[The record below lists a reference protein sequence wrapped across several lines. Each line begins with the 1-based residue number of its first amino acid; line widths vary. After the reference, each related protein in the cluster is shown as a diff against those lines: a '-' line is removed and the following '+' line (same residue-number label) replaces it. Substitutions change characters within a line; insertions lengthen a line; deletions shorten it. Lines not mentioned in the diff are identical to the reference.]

1 MTAPPFLTDALLT
14 PTSHGFFGRQGGVS
28 SGLYDSLNVGLGS
41 NDRKENITINRQRVA
56 TSLNA
61 QCLITGYQ
69 THSNKVSEVLTADD
83 KPEAD
88 ALFTKEK
95 EIALG
100 VLSADCVP
108 VLISGSIGGHKTD
121 IIATAHAGWKGAIA
135 GIIEN
140 LVTTLKAEQ
149 VHPDNLKAIIGPA
162 ISQAAYQVGIDVY
175 EKVIAVDPSAKDLFL
190 PETEHEKFLF
200 NLPAFVKTRIK
211 AAGVMQI
218 SHLDICTYLNPDT
231 YFSYRRATHQK
242 ESDYGR
248 QVSAIALT

>member
-14 PTSHGFFGRQGGVS
+14 PISHGFFGRQGGVS
-28 SGLYDSLNVGLGS
+28 SGSYYSLNVGLGS
-41 NDRKENITINRQRVA
+41 NDRKDNITINRQKVA

-61 QCLITGYQ
+61 QCLITGCQ
-69 THSNKVSEVLTADD
+69 THSNKVSEVMTAYD
-83 KPEAD
+83 KPKAD

-95 EIALG
+95 GIALG

-121 IIATAHAGWKGAIA
+121 IIATAHAGWKGAKA

-140 LVTTLKAEQ
+140 LVTTLKGEQ
-149 VHPDNLKAIIGPA
+149 VHPDSLKAIIGPA

-175 EKVIAVDPSAKDLFL
+175 DKVIAVDPSARKLFL
-190 PETEHEKFLF
+190 PEMEHEKFLF

-218 SHLDICTYLNPDT
+218 SHIDICTYLNPDT
-231 YFSYRRATHQK
+231 YFSYRRAKHQK

-248 QVSAIALT
+248 QVSAIALI